1 MKAHRNIKTGSGA
14 DIRSAVY
21 PSMGSL
27 AQKPRGIARPKP
39 FRGEIQRKTGAGS
52 R

>member
-1 MKAHRNIKTGSGA
+1 MAKGTIKTGGGA

-21 PSMGSL
+21 PSMGGLKS
-27 AQKPRGIARPKP
+27 KPRGIARPKP
-39 FRGEIQRKTGAGS
+39 FRGEIQRKTG

>member
-1 MKAHRNIKTGSGA
+1 MAKGNIKNGGGA

-21 PSMGSL
+21 PSLGSL
-27 AQKPRGIARPKP
+27 GKRPKGIARPKP
-39 FRGEIQRKTGAGS
+39 FRGEKQRSTG